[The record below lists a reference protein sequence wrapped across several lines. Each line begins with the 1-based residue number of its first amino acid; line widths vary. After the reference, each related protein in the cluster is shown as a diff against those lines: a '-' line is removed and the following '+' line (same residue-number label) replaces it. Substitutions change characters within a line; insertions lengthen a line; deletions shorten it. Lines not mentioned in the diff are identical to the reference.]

1 MPAIASD
8 VVTHLRSLSGPP
20 DAVLTRAILRNY
32 HGKCPGD
39 HYVVFESH
47 HFVNEFDELRVAAR
61 RAARLQYDNP
71 VPRVCAVGKL
81 TVLVRTRLIASY
93 EPAPILASSPGI
105 GPLSG
110 SIGDP
115 VVEGT

>member
-1 MPAIASD
+1 MPAAASI
-8 VVTHLRSLSGPP
+8 VSAPVPALSGPA

-32 HGKCPGD
+32 HGKRPGD

-47 HFVNEFDELRVAAR
+47 HFVNEFDESRVAAR

-71 VPRVCAVGKL
+71 VPRVFAVGKL